1 MSRRFGVALCVAF
14 FLVPIGQRAAAD
26 DGAADLPAGL
36 PARYLLMDANGRA
49 VSNDDFPGRL
59 QLISFGYT
67 FCPDV
72 CPTTLAEMA
81 AVLGALGP
89 DAERLQA
96 IFISVDPERDT
107 ASMLRSYVSFF
118 DPRIIGLSGS
128 PALVRRAADHFGVRY
143 EQVREPGAPAD
154 QYAVDHSVGM
164 FLLSTDG
171 RYLRRFAYATPATEI
186 AARIREI
193 ISASPQQ
200 PGQQRQPSS
209 TGR

>member
-1 MSRRFGVALCVAF
+1 MSRSLRIALCFAF
-14 FLVPIGQRAAAD
+14 AVCGQSAVAD
-26 DGAADLPAGL
+26 DVAAGAQAGL

-49 VSNDDFPGRL
+49 VSNEDFPGRL

-81 AVLGALGP
+81 AVLAALGP
-89 DAERLQA
+89 DADRLQA
-96 IFISVDPERDT
+96 IFITVDPERDT
-107 ASMLRSYVSFF
+107 ASMLRSYVRFF
-118 DPRIIGLSGS
+118 DPRIIGLGGS

-164 FLLSTDG
+164 FLLGADG
-171 RYLRRFAYATPATEI
+171 RYLRRFAYAMPAAEI
-186 AARIREI
+186 VGQIRAVMG
-193 ISASPQQ
+193 AS
-200 PGQQRQPSS
+200 QQRPGPQRQSS
-209 TGR
+209 PTR

>member
-1 MSRRFGVALCVAF
+1 MMSRGFGVALCVALLL
-14 FLVPIGQRAAAD
+14 FLSGQCAAAD
-26 DGAADLPAGL
+26 DGAADL

-49 VSNDDFPGRL
+49 VSNEDFPGRL

-164 FLLSTDG
+164 FLLAADG
-171 RYLRRFAYATPATEI
+171 RYLRRFAYATPAPEI

-193 ISASPQQ
+193 MGASPQR
-200 PGQQRQPSS
+200 PGQQRQPAAS
-209 TGR
+209 GR

>member
-1 MSRRFGVALCVAF
+1 MIRSLGIALCAA
-14 FLVPIGQRAAAD
+14 LVVFWQAPAAAD
-26 DGAADLPAGL
+26 DAAASSVAGL

-49 VSNDDFPGRL
+49 VSNEDFPGRL

-81 AVLGALGP
+81 AVLNALGP

-96 IFISVDPERDT
+96 IFITVDPERDT
-107 ASMLRSYVSFF
+107 AGVLRRSGRFF
-118 DPRIIGLSGS
+118 DPRIVGLSGS

-143 EQVREPGAPAD
+143 EQVREPGAAAD

-164 FLLSTDG
+164 FLLGSDG
-171 RYLRRFAYATPATEI
+171 RYLRRFAYAMPAVEI
-186 AARIREI
+186 VERIREI
-193 ISASPQQ
+193 MSASPQRL
-200 PGQQRQPSS
+200 PLPAR
-209 TGR
+209 

>member
-1 MSRRFGVALCVAF
+1 MSRSLGIALCVA
-14 FLVPIGQRAAAD
+14 LVLFGPPSAVADDAAAE
-26 DGAADLPAGL
+26 ASAGL

-49 VSNDDFPGRL
+49 VSNEDFPGRL

-89 DAERLQA
+89 DADRLQA
-96 IFISVDPERDT
+96 IFITVDPERDT
-107 ASMLRSYVSFF
+107 ASMLRSYVRFF

-164 FLLSTDG
+164 FLLGADG
-171 RYLRRFAYATPATEI
+171 RYLRRFAYAMPAAEI
-186 AARIREI
+186 VGRIREI
-193 ISASPQQ
+193 MGASQQ
-200 PGQQRQPSS
+200 RPGPQRQPLPA
-209 TGR
+209 R